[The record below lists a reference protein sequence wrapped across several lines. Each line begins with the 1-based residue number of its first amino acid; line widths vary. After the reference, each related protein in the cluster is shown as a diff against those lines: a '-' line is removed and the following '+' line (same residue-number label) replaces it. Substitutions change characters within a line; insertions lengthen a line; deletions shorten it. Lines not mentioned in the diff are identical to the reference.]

1 MATTLRS
8 HQHSGI
14 WLDHYYISPDNRR
27 YAGPGWLMVW
37 HQDAPDRLT
46 IAGFIEQAKAIDDLP
61 RLLGRPLT
69 VAEASELYTRAS
81 ELAG

>member
-1 MATTLRS
+1 
-8 HQHSGI
+8 
-14 WLDHYYISPDNRR
+14 
-27 YAGPGWLMVW
+27 MVW

-46 IAGFIEQAKAIDDLP
+46 IAGFIEQTKAIDDLP